1 MPAGSSIHRIVSNQ
15 MSASID
21 SQQTGRVTVLRMAH
35 GKANAIDLE
44 LLVALSQHLHRLRE
58 APAVVLTGTGTI
70 FSAGVDLFRVVDGGR
85 AYLDRFLPVLRKTF
99 NELMAFPR
107 PLVAAVNGHAIAGG
121 CILVETADHRVMTS
135 GTGRIGLTELLVGV
149 PFPVDAIEIVR
160 LATGGGSLSRIV
172 NLAETVPA
180 ERAIELGLID
190 EPAEPDVVLAR
201 AVEVATAM
209 AAVPARSFELVKR
222 ELRAPFWDAL
232 ESRSGHFDGEV
243 DEAWKSDAALRSIAA
258 YVETLRARR

>member
-1 MPAGSSIHRIVSNQ
+1 
-15 MSASID
+15 MSGPINSE
-21 SQQTGRVTVLRMAH
+21 GMGLVTVLRMTH

-44 LLVALSQHLHRLRE
+44 LLAALSTHLHRLRE
-58 APAVVLTGTGTI
+58 APAVVLTGSGTI
-70 FSAGVDLFRVVDGGR
+70 FSAGVDLFRVIDGGR
-85 AYLDRFLPVLRKTF
+85 AYLDRFLPALRKTF

-149 PFPVDAIEIVR
+149 PFPVDALEIVR
-160 LATGGGSLSRIV
+160 IATGGRALGRIV
-172 NLAETVPA
+172 NLAETVPGA
-180 ERAIELGLID
+180 RAVELGLVD
-190 EPAEPDVVLAR
+190 ELAEPDVVVAR
-201 AVEVATAM
+201 AVEVATAL

-232 ESRSGHFDGEV
+232 ESRSGHFDAEV
-243 DEAWKSDAALRSIAA
+243 DAAWKSDAALAAIRA
-258 YVETLRARR
+258 YVEALRAARA

>member
-1 MPAGSSIHRIVSNQ
+1 VSALINSESS
-15 MSASID
+15 
-21 SQQTGRVTVLRMAH
+21 GPVTVLRMAH

-44 LLVALSQHLHRLRE
+44 LLAALSTNLHRLRE

-85 AYLDRFLPVLRKTF
+85 PYLDRFLPALRKTF

-107 PLVAAVNGHAIAGG
+107 PLVAAINGHAIAGG
-121 CILVETADHRVMTS
+121 CVLVETADHRVMTS
-135 GTGRIGLTELLVGV
+135 GSGRIGLTEMLVGI
-149 PFPVDAIEIVR
+149 PFPVDAIEILR
-160 LATGGGSLSRIV
+160 LATGGRALGRLV

-180 ERAIELGLID
+180 QRAVELGLVD
-190 EPAEPDVVLAR
+190 EVAEPEVVLAR
-201 AVEVATAM
+201 AVEVATAL

-232 ESRSGHFDGEV
+232 EARSGHFDSEV
-243 DEAWKSDAALRSIAA
+243 DEAWKSDAAIRAIAA
-258 YVETLRARR
+258 YLEALRASRA

>member
-1 MPAGSSIHRIVSNQ
+1 MSGPINSERAGP
-15 MSASID
+15 
-21 SQQTGRVTVLRMAH
+21 VTVLRMTH

-44 LLVALSQHLHRLRE
+44 LLAALSSHLHRLRE
-58 APAVVLTGTGTI
+58 TPAVVLTGTGTI

-85 AYLDRFLPVLRKTF
+85 AYLDRFLPALRKTF

-160 LATGGGSLSRIV
+160 LATGGRPLSRLV
-172 NLAETVPA
+172 NLAETVPGPA
-180 ERAIELGLID
+180 AIERGLVD
-190 EPAEPDVVLAR
+190 ELAEPDQVLAR
-201 AVEVATAM
+201 AVEVATRL
-209 AAVPARSFELVKR
+209 AAVPPRSFELVKR

-232 ESRSGHFDGEV
+232 ESRSIHFDSEV
-243 DEAWKSDAALRSIAA
+243 DAAWKSEAALRAITA
-258 YVETLRARR
+258 YLESLRARA

>member
-1 MPAGSSIHRIVSNQ
+1 
-15 MSASID
+15 MSGPID
-21 SQQTGRVTVLRMAH
+21 SEKAGVVTVLRMTH

-44 LLVALSQHLHRLRE
+44 LLAALSNQMHRLRD

-85 AYLDRFLPVLRKTF
+85 AYLDRFLPALRKTF

-121 CILVETADHRVMTS
+121 CILVETADYRVMTS
-135 GTGRIGLTELLVGV
+135 GTGRIGLTEMLVGV

-160 LATGGGSLSRIV
+160 LATGGRPLGRIV
-172 NLAETVPA
+172 NLAETVA
-180 ERAIELGLID
+180 GQRGVEIGLVDEL
-190 EPAEPDVVLAR
+190 AEPEVVVAR
-201 AVEVATAM
+201 SVQVATAL
-209 AAVPARSFELVKR
+209 AAVPQRSFELVKR

-232 ESRSGHFDGEV
+232 ESRSGHFDAEV
-243 DEAWKSDAALRSIAA
+243 DEAWKSDAALHSIRA
-258 YVETLRARR
+258 YVEALRAARAGTDPSR

>member
-1 MPAGSSIHRIVSNQ
+1 MRDP
-15 MSASID
+15 ID
-21 SQQTGRVTVLRMAH
+21 SEKAGDVTVLRMAH

-44 LLVALSQHLHRLRE
+44 LLASLSNHLHRLRE

-85 AYLDRFLPVLRKTF
+85 PYLDRFLPVLRKTF

-121 CILVETADHRVMTS
+121 CILVEAADHRVMTS
-135 GTGRIGLTELLVGV
+135 GTGRIGLTEMLVGV

-160 LATGGGSLSRIV
+160 LATGGRHLSRIA
-172 NLAETVPA
+172 NLAETVPGKQA
-180 ERAIELGLID
+180 LELGLID
-190 EPAEPDVVLAR
+190 ELTEPEVVVAR
-201 AVEVATAM
+201 SVQVATAL
-209 AAVPARSFELVKR
+209 AAVPARSFEIVKR

-232 ESRSGHFDGEV
+232 ESRSGHFDAEV
-243 DEAWKSDAALRSIAA
+243 DAAWKSDAALHSIRA
-258 YVETLRARR
+258 YVEALRAARAGSDLAT

>member
-1 MPAGSSIHRIVSNQ
+1 MT
-15 MSASID
+15 ASIN
-21 SQQTGRVTVLRMAH
+21 SERAGTVTVLRMTH

-44 LLVALSQHLHRLRE
+44 LLAALSDHLHRLRE

-85 AYLDRFLPVLRKTF
+85 AYLDRFLPALRKTF
-99 NELMAFPR
+99 NALMAFPR

-160 LATGGGSLSRIV
+160 LATGGRPLSRLV
-172 NLAETVPA
+172 NLAETVPGA
-180 ERAIELGLID
+180 EALDRGLVDEL
-190 EPAEPDVVLAR
+190 AEPEQVVAR
-201 AVEVATAM
+201 AVQVATAL

-232 ESRSGHFDGEV
+232 ESRSGHFDAEV
-243 DEAWKSDAALRSIAA
+243 DAAWKSEAALQSIAG
-258 YVETLRARR
+258 YVESLRARS

>member
-1 MPAGSSIHRIVSNQ
+1 MPAGSPFHRIVSNR
-15 MSASID
+15 MSAPID
-21 SQQTGRVTVLRMAH
+21 SEKVGTVTVLRMAH

-44 LLVALSQHLHRLRE
+44 LLAALSNHLHRLRE

-135 GTGRIGLTELLVGV
+135 GTGRIGMTELLVGV

-160 LATGGGSLSRIV
+160 LATGGRSLSRLV
-172 NLAETVPA
+172 NLAETVPGA
-180 ERAIELGLID
+180 EALDRGLVDEL
-190 EPAEPDVVLAR
+190 AEPEQVVAR
-201 AVEVATAM
+201 AVEVATSL
-209 AAVPARSFELVKR
+209 AAIPPRSFELVKR

-243 DEAWKSDAALRSIAA
+243 DAAWKSDAALHSIAA
-258 YVETLRARR
+258 YVESLRARR

>member
-1 MPAGSSIHRIVSNQ
+1 
-15 MSASID
+15 
-21 SQQTGRVTVLRMAH
+21 VTVLRMAH

-44 LLVALSQHLHRLRE
+44 LLAALSNNLHRLRE
-58 APAVVLTGTGTI
+58 APAVVLTGTDTI
-70 FSAGVDLFRVVDGGR
+70 FSAGVNLFRVVDGGR
-85 AYLDRFLPVLRKTF
+85 AYLDRFLPALRKTF

-135 GTGRIGLTELLVGV
+135 GTGRIGLTEMLVGV

-160 LATGGGSLSRIV
+160 LATGGGPLGRLV
-172 NLAETVPA
+172 NLAETMPA
-180 ERAIELGLID
+180 QRAIEVGLVD
-190 EPAEPDVVLAR
+190 ELAEPDAVVAR
-201 AVEVATAM
+201 AVEVATAL
-209 AAVPARSFELVKR
+209 AAIPPRTFDLVKR

-243 DEAWKSDAALRSIAA
+243 DAAWKSDAALRSIAA
-258 YVETLRARR
+258 YVEALRAARG

>member
-1 MPAGSSIHRIVSNQ
+1 VSAAIN
-15 MSASID
+15 SETS
-21 SQQTGRVTVLRMAH
+21 GPVTVLRMAH

-44 LLVALSQHLHRLRE
+44 LLAALSTNLHRLRD

-85 AYLDRFLPVLRKTF
+85 AYLDRFLPALRKTF

-160 LATGGGSLSRIV
+160 LATGGGPVTRIV

-180 ERAIELGLID
+180 QRAIELGLVD
-190 EPAEPDVVLAR
+190 EVAEPDAVLAR
-201 AVEVATAM
+201 AVQVATAL

-232 ESRSGHFDGEV
+232 EARSGHFDGEV
-243 DEAWKSDAALRSIAA
+243 DAAWKSDAALQSIAA
-258 YVETLRARR
+258 YVEALRAARA

>member
-1 MPAGSSIHRIVSNQ
+1 
-15 MSASID
+15 
-21 SQQTGRVTVLRMAH
+21 VTVLRMAH

-44 LLVALSQHLHRLRE
+44 LLAALSTNLHRLRE

-85 AYLDRFLPVLRKTF
+85 AYLDRFLPALRKIF

-135 GTGRIGLTELLVGV
+135 GIGRIGLTEMLVGV

-160 LATGGGSLSRIV
+160 LATGGGPLGRLV

-180 ERAIELGLID
+180 QQAIELGLVD
-190 EPAEPDVVLAR
+190 ELAEPDAVLAR
-201 AVEVATAM
+201 AVQVATAL

-232 ESRSGHFDGEV
+232 EARSGHFDGEV
-243 DEAWKSDAALRSIAA
+243 DAAWKSDVALRSIAA
-258 YVETLRARR
+258 YVEALRAARA

>member
-1 MPAGSSIHRIVSNQ
+1 
-15 MSASID
+15 MSAAINSELA
-21 SQQTGRVTVLRMAH
+21 GPVTILRMAH

-44 LLVALSQHLHRLRE
+44 LLAALSSQLHRLRE
-58 APAVVLTGTGTI
+58 APAVVITGTGTI
-70 FSAGVDLFRVVDGGR
+70 FSAGVDLFRVIDGGR
-85 AYLDRFLPVLRKTF
+85 PYLDRFLPALRKTF

-160 LATGGGSLSRIV
+160 IATGGSTLQRIV
-172 NLAETVPA
+172 NLAETVAGP
-180 ERAIELGLID
+180 RAIELGLVD
-190 EPAEPDVVLAR
+190 EVAEPEVLVTR
-201 AVEVATAM
+201 AVEVATTL
-209 AAVPARSFELVKR
+209 AAIPRRSFELVKR

-232 ESRSGHFDGEV
+232 ESRSVHFDSEV
-243 DEAWKSDAALRSIAA
+243 DAAWKSDAALQSMAA
-258 YVETLRARR
+258 YVDALRSRT

>member
-1 MPAGSSIHRIVSNQ
+1 MSGPINSERTGS
-15 MSASID
+15 
-21 SQQTGRVTVLRMAH
+21 VTVLRMTH

-44 LLVALSQHLHRLRE
+44 LLAALSNHLHRLRE

-85 AYLDRFLPVLRKTF
+85 AYLDRFLPALRKTF

-121 CILVETADHRVMTS
+121 CVLVETADHRVMTS
-135 GTGRIGLTELLVGV
+135 GTGRIGLTELLVGI

-160 LATGGGSLSRIV
+160 LATGGHPLSRIV
-172 NLAETVPA
+172 NLAETVPGPA
-180 ERAIELGLID
+180 AIERGLVD
-190 EPAEPDVVLAR
+190 ELAEPENVVAR
-201 AVEVATAM
+201 AVEVAARL
-209 AAVPARSFELVKR
+209 AAIPPRSFELVKR

-232 ESRSGHFDGEV
+232 ESRSVHFDSEV
-243 DEAWKSDAALRSIAA
+243 DALWKSGAALGAITA
-258 YVETLRARR
+258 YLVSLRARS

>member
-1 MPAGSSIHRIVSNQ
+1 
-15 MSASID
+15 MSAAINSEKA
-21 SQQTGRVTVLRMAH
+21 GAVTVLRMAH
-35 GKANAIDLE
+35 GKANALDLE
-44 LLVALSQHLHRLRE
+44 LVTALSQHLHRLRK

-85 AYLDRFLPVLRKTF
+85 PYLDRFLPALRKTF

-121 CILVETADHRVMTS
+121 CILVETADHRVMSS
-135 GTGRIGLTELLVGV
+135 GTGRIGLTEMLVGV

-160 LATGGGSLSRIV
+160 LATGGANLGRLV
-172 NLAETVPA
+172 NLAETVSGQ
-180 ERAIELGLID
+180 RAVAAGLVDEL
-190 EPAEPDVVLAR
+190 AEPEVVLAR
-201 AVEVATAM
+201 AVQVATAL
-209 AAVPARSFELVKR
+209 AAIPPQTFELVKR

-243 DEAWKSDAALRSIAA
+243 DAAWKSEAALHAIAA
-258 YVETLRARR
+258 YVETLRART

>member
-1 MPAGSSIHRIVSNQ
+1 MT
-15 MSASID
+15 ASIN
-21 SQQTGRVTVLRMAH
+21 SERAGPVTVLRMTH

-44 LLVALSQHLHRLRE
+44 LLAALSDHLHRLRE

-85 AYLDRFLPVLRKTF
+85 AYLDRFLPALRKTF
-99 NELMAFPR
+99 NALMAFPR

-160 LATGGGSLSRIV
+160 LATGGAALSRLV
-172 NLAETVPA
+172 NLAETMPG
-180 ERAIELGLID
+180 ERAVELGLVD
-190 EPAEPDVVLAR
+190 ELAEPEVVVAR
-201 AVEVATAM
+201 AVQVATAL
-209 AAVPARSFELVKR
+209 AAIPAPSFELVKR

-232 ESRSGHFDGEV
+232 ESRSGHFDAEV
-243 DEAWKSDAALRSIAA
+243 DAAWKSEAALRSIAA
-258 YVETLRARR
+258 YVESLRTRS

>member
-1 MPAGSSIHRIVSNQ
+1 

-44 LLVALSQHLHRLRE
+44 LLVGLSQHLHRLRE

-160 LATGGGSLSRIV
+160 LATGGRSLSRIV

-190 EPAEPDVVLAR
+190 ELAEPDVVLAR
-201 AVEVATAM
+201 AVEVATAL
-209 AAVPARSFELVKR
+209 ATVPARSFELVKR